1 MDATST
7 HPAPLDRGARHLVV
21 LSALVSS
28 LLLWIAAEGQR
39 SGWPPFDLLG
49 GRVAWYV
56 LVIALPT
63 TLALSVRRLD
73 DARFWRQSL
82 GIGLAWLLAA
92 GWAAWQAT
100 GEPPPSSDEVLGPF
114 AAIAAIALFVLLP
127 FAQGRLEG
135 HGWHA
140 PYPRLFEHAWGNAYA
155 LALGLLAVGL
165 GWLVL
170 WLAAALF
177 DLVGID
183 AIERL
188 LRERPVIYLATG
200 LFAGLGLL
208 LARTAE
214 RAVQVA
220 RQVKLAVF
228 KALLPLVALV
238 AVAFVLV
245 LPLTGLEQLFGTRS
259 AAWTIAALLVALAIG
274 LNAAWQD
281 GREAPWPAWL
291 GQALRAAP
299 LAMPVLAAIGLYAL
313 WLRIAQYGW
322 TPTRLHA
329 LAGMLLLAGYALAYA
344 LAALRGGRDA
354 DTGRARW
361 LPHLG
366 RANRV
371 MAWAVLGTALA
382 LSTPLLDPW
391 RIAAHD
397 QAARL
402 RALAADPAAASAAE
416 ASAEAQGLVRV
427 PSYREAVDTE
437 TRLERDVL
445 ALRFAYGRSGV
456 AATRA
461 IAEDAA
467 LPEALRD
474 AAGRALEQRLRW
486 AWQDPTGQA
495 EPQRLDAATLA
506 ERTELAAGIDAAPAG
521 LVEALAAEPHRDLA
535 EAGSA
540 GVLLARVDADRDG
553 TPEWLACNRASRNLE
568 CSVHRRDE
576 GGAWQRVGSVMAWNE
591 DAATLRA
598 SLRAG
603 GLEARRPYWD
613 ALWAGERPL
622 AINWND
628 PDGRARADDPAEA
641 AEAVAAEAPATEVVE
656 PAASQ
661 PAPDADGP

>member
-1 MDATST
+1 MDASPTA
-7 HPAPLDRGARHLVV
+7 PAPLDRGARHLVV

-28 LLLWIAAEGQR
+28 LLLWVAAEGQR

-56 LVIALPT
+56 LVVALPT

-73 DARFWRQSL
+73 DARFWGQSL
-82 GIGLAWLLAA
+82 GIAGLWLLAA
-92 GWAAWQAT
+92 AWASWQAT
-100 GEPPPSSDEVLGPF
+100 GTPPPSSDAVLGPF
-114 AAIAAIALFVLLP
+114 SVIAAIALFVLLP

-135 HGWHA
+135 HGWSA
-140 PYPRLFEHAWGNAYA
+140 PYARLFEHAWGNAYA
-155 LALGLLAVGL
+155 LALGLLAIGL

-170 WLAAALF
+170 WLASALF
-177 DLVGID
+177 ELVGID

-228 KALLPLVALV
+228 KALLPLVAVV

-245 LPLTGLEQLFGTRS
+245 LPLTGLDQLFGTRS
-259 AAWTIAALLVALAIG
+259 AAWTIAALLVALVVG

-281 GREAPWPAWL
+281 GRETPWPRWL

-322 TPTRLHA
+322 TPSRLHA
-329 LAGMLLLAGYALAYA
+329 LAGMLLLAGYALGYA
-344 LAALRGGRDA
+344 LAALRGGRAADA
-354 DTGRARW
+354 DADHTAW
-361 LPHLG
+361 LPDLG

-382 LSTPLLDPW
+382 LSSPLLDPW
-391 RIAAHD
+391 RIGASD

-402 RALAADPAAASAAE
+402 RAQATDPAAVDATAADQR
-416 ASAEAQGLVRV
+416 ARADLD
-427 PSYREAVDTE
+427 EAVLDPE

-445 ALRFAYGRSGV
+445 TLRFEHGRSGV

-461 IAEDAA
+461 LAEDADQ
-467 LPEALRD
+467 PEALR
-474 AAGRALEQRLRW
+474 AAGRFALERQVRY
-486 AWQDPTGQA
+486 AWEDPREGV
-495 EPQRLDAATLA
+495 EPVRLDEATLA
-506 ERTELAAGIDAAPAG
+506 ERVELAAGIDAVPPG
-521 LVEALAAEPHRDLA
+521 LLAAIVAQPLGDIADL
-535 EAGSA
+535 GSA

-553 TPEWLACNRASRNLE
+553 EPEWLACNRRQQPLNAGLA
-568 CSVHRRDE
+568 CTIFARDAEAE
-576 GGAWQRVGSVMAWNE
+576 GGW
-591 DAATLRA
+591 
-598 SLRAG
+598 
-603 GLEARRPYWD
+603 ARMGQMVTWGD
-613 ALWAGERPL
+613 
-622 AINWND
+622 
-628 PDGRARADDPAEA
+628 
-641 AEAVAAEAPATEVVE
+641 EAVAQREALRRGELATRRPHWDELWVGDSLLMVNWDRTPPGAPADEADADAEAEDASAD
-656 PAASQ
+656 AA
-661 PAPDADGP
+661 AAGDAAGP

>member
-1 MDATST
+1 MDAPSAT
-7 HPAPLDRGARHLVV
+7 PAPLDRGARHLVV

-39 SGWPPFDLLG
+39 SGWPPFHLLG
-49 GRVAWYV
+49 GRVAWYT
-56 LVIALPT
+56 LVVALPT

-100 GEPPPSSDEVLGPF
+100 GEPPPSSDDVLAPF
-114 AAIAAIALFVLLP
+114 AAIGAIALFVLLP

-140 PYPRLFEHAWGNAYA
+140 PYPRLFAHAWGNAYA

-170 WLAAALF
+170 WLASALF
-177 DLVGID
+177 ELVGID
-183 AIERL
+183 AIKRL
-188 LRERPVIYLATG
+188 LRERPVAYLATG

-245 LPLTGLEQLFGTRS
+245 LPLTGLDQLFGTRS
-259 AAWTIAALLVALAIG
+259 AAWTIAALLVALVVG

-291 GQALRAAP
+291 GLALRAAP

-322 TPTRLHA
+322 TPNRLHA

-354 DTGRARW
+354 DTGRTTW

-391 RIAAHD
+391 RVAAND

-402 RALAADPAAASAAE
+402 RALAADIEAGTAVAPPPRDPDAPLLPYGARLPAPAPE
-416 ASAEAQGLVRV
+416 I
-427 PSYREAVDTE
+427 
-437 TRLERDVL
+437 RLERDAEL
-445 ALRFAYGRSGV
+445 LRFAYGRSGV

-467 LPEALRD
+467 LPEPLRD
-474 AAGRALEQRLRW
+474 AARRALEQRLRYP
-486 AWQDPTGQA
+486 WQDPSGQA
-495 EPQRLDAATLA
+495 GPQRIDAATLA
-506 ERTELAAGIDAAPAG
+506 ERTELAAGIDAAPEG
-521 LVEALAAEPHRDLA
+521 LLEALAAEPHRDLT

-553 TPEWLACNRASRNLE
+553 TPEWLACDRRGEQLE
-568 CSVHRRDE
+568 CSVHRRDAD
-576 GGAWQRVGSVMAWNE
+576 GAWPRVGGVMAWGE
-591 DAATLRA
+591 DAAMLRER
-598 SLRAG
+598 LRAG

-613 ALWAGERPL
+613 ALWVGDRPL
-622 AINWND
+622 DVHWND
-628 PDGRARADDPAEA
+628 PLTATLGADAAAAETA
-641 AEAVAAEAPATEVVE
+641 AEATP
-656 PAASQ
+656 
-661 PAPDADGP
+661 ADGP

>member
-1 MDATST
+1 MDAPSAT
-7 HPAPLDRGARHLVV
+7 PAPLDRGARHLVV

-39 SGWPPFDLLG
+39 SGWPPFHLLG
-49 GRVAWYV
+49 GRVAWYT
-56 LVIALPT
+56 LVVALPV

-100 GEPPPSSDEVLGPF
+100 GEPPPSSDAVLAPF
-114 AAIAAIALFVLLP
+114 AAIGAIALFVLLP

-135 HGWHA
+135 HGWQA

-170 WLAAALF
+170 WLASALF
-177 DLVGID
+177 ELVGID
-183 AIERL
+183 AIKRL
-188 LRERPVIYLATG
+188 LRERPVAYLATG

-245 LPLTGLEQLFGTRS
+245 LPLTGLDQLFGTRS
-259 AAWTIAALLVALAIG
+259 AAWTIAALLVALVVG

-291 GQALRAAP
+291 GLALRAAP

-354 DTGRARW
+354 DTGRTTW

-391 RIAAHD
+391 RVAAND
-397 QAARL
+397 QAGRL
-402 RALAADPAAASAAE
+402 RALAADPEAASADAATE
-416 ASAEAQGLVRV
+416 ARGLVHVASHRD
-427 PSYREAVDTE
+427 AIDHE

-445 ALRFAYGRSGV
+445 TLRFEHGRSGV

-461 IAEDAA
+461 IAEDAT

-474 AAGRALEQRLRW
+474 AARRALERRLRW

-495 EPQRLDAATLA
+495 GPERLDAAALVG
-506 ERTELAAGIDAAPAG
+506 RTELAAGIDAAPEG
-521 LVEALAAEPHRDLA
+521 LLEALAAEPHRDLV

-553 TPEWLACNRASRNLE
+553 EAEWLACNRASRNLE
-568 CSVHRRDE
+568 CSVHRRDA
-576 GGAWQRVGSVMAWNE
+576 GGAWQRVGSVMAWGE
-591 DAATLRA
+591 DAAMLRER
-598 SLRAG
+598 LRAG

-613 ALWAGERPL
+613 ALWVGDRPL
-622 AINWND
+622 DIHWND
-628 PDGRARADDPAEA
+628 PLTATLGADAAA
-641 AEAVAAEAPATEVVE
+641 AETAAEAP
-656 PAASQ
+656 P
-661 PAPDADGP
+661 ADGP

>member
-1 MDATST
+1 MDAPSAT
-7 HPAPLDRGARHLVV
+7 PAPLDRGARHLVV

-39 SGWPPFDLLG
+39 SGWPPFDMLG

-100 GEPPPSSDEVLGPF
+100 GEPPPSSDAVLTPF

-140 PYPRLFEHAWGNAYA
+140 PYPRLFAHAWGNAYA

-170 WLAAALF
+170 WLASALF
-177 DLVGID
+177 ELVGID
-183 AIERL
+183 AIKRL
-188 LRERPVIYLATG
+188 LRERPVAYLATG

-245 LPLTGLEQLFGTRS
+245 LPLTGLDQLFGTRS
-259 AAWTIAALLVALAIG
+259 AAWTIAALLVALVVG

-291 GQALRAAP
+291 GLALRAAP

-322 TPTRLHA
+322 TPNRLHA

-354 DTGRARW
+354 DTGGTTW

-402 RALAADPAAASAAE
+402 RTLAADPEAAE
-416 ASAEAQGLVRV
+416 VEAPAEARGLVRV
-427 PSYREAVDTE
+427 ASHRDAIDQE

-445 ALRFAYGRSGV
+445 TLRFEHGRSGV

-461 IAEDAA
+461 IADDAA
-467 LPEALRD
+467 LPEPLRD
-474 AAGRALEQRLRW
+474 AARRALEQRLRW
-486 AWQDPTGQA
+486 PWQDPSGQA
-495 EPQRLDAATLA
+495 GPQRIDAATLA
-506 ERTELAAGIDAAPAG
+506 ERTELAAGIDAAPEG
-521 LVEALAAEPHRDLA
+521 LLEALAAEPHRDLA

-553 TPEWLACNRASRNLE
+553 TPEWLACNRADRNLE
-568 CSVHRRDE
+568 CSVHRRDA

-613 ALWAGERPL
+613 ALWAGDRPL
-622 AINWND
+622 DIEWND
-628 PDGRARADDPAEA
+628 PLTTTLAADATA
-641 AEAVAAEAPATEVVE
+641 AETAAEAPA
-656 PAASQ
+656 
-661 PAPDADGP
+661 ADGP